1 MPVVGLLLGRA
12 ATSVVGGAAEWIG
25 LACVATVGVWLLL
38 EGADER
44 PRAELGLG
52 PLLALGVAVSVDEL
66 AIGFAFGLLGVS
78 IGWAVAL
85 IAAQALVA
93 SQLGFRLGA
102 RLAQKAAQI
111 ERFAGAALVAASALL
126 LVDRLL

>member
-1 MPVVGLLLGRA
+1 MPVAGLLVGRGAASAVGAAGEWVGLTCLA
-12 ATSVVGGAAEWIG
+12 AVGA
-25 LACVATVGVWLLL
+25 WLLV
-38 EGADER
+38 ER
-44 PRAELGLG
+44 EEALPRGS
-52 PLLALGVAVSVDEL
+52 LLALGLAVSLDEL
-66 AIGFAFGLLGVS
+66 AIGFSFGLLGVS